1 MDESNIS
8 DKIKRI
14 MLLNDISACQ
24 EYLKVL
30 TDYLFDVILKLH
42 GKKFSSVRMNE
53 SGIWVQ
59 MMFTN
64 TLAFSKLLEG
74 MSYERDDKRLN
85 PIIDHRMIFSLG
97 RTMYE
102 NLIIF
107 ELLYI
112 LPTDEDKKTLIYDLY
127 EAAGYKEQLD
137 VLLNEEKQRYPDRV
151 KEIEDSLDGVKSEAH
166 STLFYTN
173 STEQVKQ
180 TIDNAINSGKF
191 RYRFNSDGTL
201 KKVEYDEGMELI
213 EVNSEIFTGMYKYFS
228 NLSHPSHWG
237 QLQFE
242 QSFDAIKPEYISLA
256 CTATKYVVT
265 FLCLFINDFKKISED
280 AKQVLAEQSPDNQQ
294 LIMLYNHM
302 FRGDDR

>member
-1 MDESNIS
+1 MEESVVP

-14 MLLNDISACQ
+14 MLLNDIPACQ

-30 TDYLFDVILKLH
+30 TDYLFDLILKLH
-42 GKKFSSVRMNE
+42 GKKYSSVRMNE

-74 MSYERDDKRLN
+74 MSYVRDDIRMN
-85 PIIDHRMIFSLG
+85 PIIDHRMIYSLG

-102 NLIIF
+102 NLITF

-112 LPTDEDKKTLIYDLY
+112 LPADDDKKTLIYDLY
-127 EAAGYKEQLD
+127 EAAGYKEQLE
-137 VLLNEEKQRYPDRV
+137 VLSNEEKQKHPDRV
-151 KEIEDSLDGVKSEAH
+151 KEIEDSLNGVMSEAQ
-166 STLFYTN
+166 STLFYTS

-180 TIDNAINSGKF
+180 IVDNAIHNGKF
-191 RYRFNSDGTL
+191 RYRFNPDGTM

-213 EVNSEIFTGMYKYFS
+213 DVNSEIFTGMYKYFS

-265 FLCLFINDFKKISED
+265 FICLFINDFKNISDE

-302 FRGDDR
+302 FRGDN